1 VRLADLL
8 AQIFENLG
16 RRKAR
21 VGLTA
26 IGVVIGTAALVI
38 LVSLGAGLQRNAAQ
52 QLGGI
57 QDLTRIE
64 VWPTYGEVMYKGG
77 GGGGMG
83 MAVEISPGGGIA
95 AGQTLITDDSLL
107 QMAELPG
114 VVGVYPRDFLQGQ
127 AVFVYGRLETYPQ
140 VLGVPPEYLA
150 DENYE
155 IQAGVGNLARGTAVI
170 GAMVPQSFYDPRA
183 RPGQPPPSPPELFDE
198 MLRLSLTRWTRE
210 GSEERRTYQVRV
222 AGVIA
227 ETAGEPDWTI
237 YLPLEEVTAYNQWF
251 MGRRIDRTREGYP
264 TAIVRVEDPSRALEV
279 GDQISSM
286 GFQAYTPQEYL
297 QGINSFFIVLQVV
310 FGGVG
315 FIAMLVAA
323 IGIANTMTMAILE
336 RTREIGLMKAVGATN
351 RDVLAIFL
359 GEAGGIGLVGGLG
372 GVFLGWSAGEL
383 MNILALAY
391 LAGQAS
397 ESGGLPPAV
406 AVFTPTWLLGIAL
419 GFATA
424 VGLIS
429 GLYPA
434 LRAATLVPVTALK
447 YE

>member
-1 VRLADLL
+1 MRLLDLL
-8 AQIFENLG
+8 AQVLENLG

-38 LVSLGAGLQRNAAQ
+38 LVSLGAGLQMNAAQ

-64 VWPTYGEVMYKGG
+64 VNPTYGEVMYGG
-77 GGGGMG
+77 GGGGPG
-83 MAVEISPGGGIA
+83 FAKQIAPGVGISP
-95 AGQTLITDDSLL
+95 GQTLITEDAL
-107 QMAELPG
+107 QELAALPG
-114 VVGVYPRDFLQGQ
+114 VVGAYPRDYLQPP
-127 AVFVYGRLETYPQ
+127 VTITYGRLETYPQ
-140 VLGVPPEYLA
+140 VLGVPPQFLTDQDLEM
-150 DENYE
+150 
-155 IQAGVGNLARGTAVI
+155 QAGLETLVRGTAVI
-170 GAMVPQSFYDPRA
+170 GALIPQSFYDPRA
-183 RPGQPPPSPPELFDE
+183 RPGQEPPVPPDLLDQT
-198 MLRLSLTRWTRE
+198 LRLALTRWTRD
-210 GSEERRTYQVRV
+210 GTEERRTYQVRV
-222 AGVIA
+222 AGIFA
-227 ETAGEPDWTI
+227 ETAGESDWTI

-251 MGRRIDRTREGYP
+251 MGRRIDRNREGYP
-264 TAIVRVEDPSRALEV
+264 MAVVRVEDPSRALEV
-279 GDQISSM
+279 RDQIIAM
-286 GFQAYTPQEYL
+286 GLQAFTPQEYL

-359 GEAGGIGLVGGLG
+359 GEAGGIGFVGGVG
-372 GVFLGWSAGEL
+372 GVALGWGAGEL
-383 MNILALAY
+383 INILAMAY

-397 ESGGLPPAV
+397 ATGGLPPAV
-406 AVFTPTWLLGIAL
+406 AVYTPSWLLAVAL
-419 GFATA
+419 VFASA

-434 LRAATLVPVTALK
+434 LRAATLIPVTALK

>member
-1 VRLADLL
+1 MRLIDLL
-8 AQIFENLG
+8 AQIIENLG

-26 IGVVIGTAALVI
+26 VGVVIGTAALII
-38 LVSLGAGLQRNAAQ
+38 LVSLGAGLQRNAAE

-64 VWPTYGEVMYKGG
+64 VWPTYGEVMYEGG
-77 GGGGMG
+77 GGPGIAF
-83 MAVEISPGGGIA
+83 AVAPGGGVS
-95 AGQTLITDDSLL
+95 AGQTLITEDAL
-107 QMAELPG
+107 QQMRELPG
-114 VVGVYPRDFLQGQ
+114 VAGVYPRDFLQGPAQ
-127 AVFVYGRLETYPQ
+127 FNYGRLETYPN
-140 VLGVPPEYLA
+140 VLGVPAEYLV
-150 DENYE
+150 DQSLEM
-155 IQAGVGNLARGTAVI
+155 QSGVDTLARGTAIV
-170 GAMVPQSFYDPRA
+170 GVMVPQSFYDPRA
-183 RPGQPPPSPPELFDE
+183 RPGQQLPEPPQLQDE
-198 MLRLSLTRWTRE
+198 MLRLQLLRWTRE
-210 GSEERRTYQVRV
+210 GNEERRTYQIRV
-222 AGVIA
+222 AGIIA
-227 ETAGEPDWTI
+227 ETASEPDWTI
-237 YLPLEEVTAYNQWF
+237 FLPLEEVTAYNQWF
-251 MGRRIDRTREGYP
+251 MGRRIDRNREGYAS
-264 TAIVRVEDPSRALEV
+264 AIVRVEDPGRALEV
-279 GDQISSM
+279 RDQITAL
-286 GFQAYTPQEYL
+286 GLQAYTPQEYL
-297 QGINSFFIVLQVV
+297 QGINSFFVVLQVV
-310 FGGVG
+310 FGAVG

-359 GEAGGIGLVGGLG
+359 GEAGGIGLLGGLG
-372 GVFLGWSAGEL
+372 GVALGWSAGEL

-391 LAGQAS
+391 LAGQAA

-406 AVFTPTWLLGIAL
+406 AVFTPTWLLVIAL
-419 GFATA
+419 VFASS